1 MTFKPQLFVL
11 FLLVSLTSANV
22 QGATVTFDFN
32 GLAGADLDDGTS
44 MGTTSVT
51 VDGITLNLT
60 AISQVDGVTAGTF
73 NQNASPAPGN
83 FGINA
88 PGSTDSTDAVDG
100 DEGIESILFSV
111 TSSVPLSSLTLDTF
125 DFDRITNAGMDEGQ
139 LSFAG
144 GSTINFTNN
153 EVPDADLLAVNESIT
168 TGQTFTLS
176 FVAGN
181 GFGLESLTFTA
192 TAVAVPEP
200 SSLGFLLLA
209 ATGLF
214 VRRR

>member
-1 MTFKPQLFVL
+1 MTFKPQLFVF
-11 FLLVSLTSANV
+11 FLLAFLTSANV
-22 QGATVTFDFN
+22 QGATVTFDFL
-32 GLAGADLDDGTS
+32 GTAGTDLDGLS

-51 VDGITLNLT
+51 SGGITLNLM
-60 AISQVDGVTAGTF
+60 AISQVGGITADEF
-73 NQNASPAPGN
+73 NQTAIGGGN
-83 FGINA
+83 FGINP
-88 PGSTDSTDAVDG
+88 PGADSSDALDG
-100 DEGIESILFSV
+100 AQGIESILFSV

-125 DFDRITNAGMDEGQ
+125 NFDRITNAGMDEGQ

-144 GSTINFTNN
+144 GSEIDFTNAT
-153 EVPDADLLAVNESIT
+153 VATGGVLTVNESIT
-168 TGQTFTLS
+168 TGQTFTLA
-176 FVAGN
+176 FVDGN
-181 GFGLESLTFTA
+181 GFGLEFLTFTA

>member
-11 FLLVSLTSANV
+11 LLLVSLTSANV
-22 QGATVTFDFN
+22 QGATVTFDFL
-32 GLAGADLDDGTS
+32 GTAGADLDGTS

-60 AISQVDGVTAGTF
+60 AISQVDGFTADEF
-73 NQNASPAPGN
+73 NQTASGGGN

-88 PGSTDSTDAVDG
+88 PGSADSTDALDG

-125 DFDRITNAGMDEGQ
+125 DFDRITNAGNDAGR

-144 GSTINFTNN
+144 GSLIDFTNAT
-153 EVPDADLLAVNESIT
+153 VATGDVLTVNESIT
-168 TGQTFTLS
+168 TGQTFTLA

>member
-11 FLLVSLTSANV
+11 LLLVSLTSANV
-22 QGATVTFDFN
+22 QGATVTFDFL
-32 GLAGADLDDGTS
+32 GTAGADLDGTS

-60 AISQVDGVTAGTF
+60 AISQVDGFTADEF
-73 NQNASPAPGN
+73 NQTASGGGN

-88 PGSTDSTDAVDG
+88 PGSADSTDALDG
-100 DEGIESILFSV
+100 AEGIESILFSV

-125 DFDRITNAGMDEGQ
+125 DFDRITNAGGDAGQ

-144 GSTINFTNN
+144 GGSTISFTNAT
-153 EVPDADLLAVNESIT
+153 VATGDVLTVNESIT
-168 TGQTFTLS
+168 TGQTFTLA
-176 FVAGN
+176 FVDGN
-181 GFGLESLTFTA
+181 GFGLEFLTFTA

>member
-11 FLLVSLTSANV
+11 LLLVSLTSANV
-22 QGATVTFDFN
+22 QGATVTFDFL
-32 GLAGADLDDGTS
+32 GTAGSDLDGLS

-51 VDGITLNLT
+51 VSGITLNLT
-60 AISQVDGVTAGTF
+60 AISQIDGITADEF
-73 NQNASPAPGN
+73 NQTATGGGN

-88 PGSTDSTDAVDG
+88 PGADSSDALDG
-100 DEGIESILFSV
+100 AQGIESILFSV

-125 DFDRITNAGMDEGQ
+125 DFDRITNAGADAGR
-139 LSFAG
+139 LSFAID
-144 GSTINFTNN
+144 SEIDFTNAT
-153 EVPDADLLAVNESIT
+153 VAAGDVLTVNEPIT

>member
-11 FLLVSLTSANV
+11 LLLVSLTSANV
-22 QGATVTFDFN
+22 QGATVTFDFL
-32 GLAGADLDDGTS
+32 GTAGADLDGTS

-60 AISQVDGVTAGTF
+60 AISQVDGFTADEF
-73 NQNASPAPGN
+73 NQTASGGGN

-88 PGSTDSTDAVDG
+88 PGSADSTDALDG

-125 DFDRITNAGMDEGQ
+125 DFDRITNAGADAGR
-139 LSFAG
+139 LSFAID
-144 GSTINFTNN
+144 SEIDFTNAT
-153 EVPDADLLAVNESIT
+153 VAAGDVLTVNEPIT

-200 SSLGFLLLA
+200 SSLGFLLLS

>member
-1 MTFKPQLFVL
+1 MTFKPQLFVF
-11 FLLVSLTSANV
+11 FLLAFLTSANV
-22 QGATVTFDFN
+22 QGATVTFDFL
-32 GLAGADLDDGTS
+32 GTAGTDLDGLS

-51 VDGITLNLT
+51 SGGITLNLM
-60 AISQVDGVTAGTF
+60 AISQVGGITADEF
-73 NQNASPAPGN
+73 NQTATGGGN

-88 PGSTDSTDAVDG
+88 PGADSSDALDG
-100 DEGIESILFSV
+100 AQGIESILFSV

-125 DFDRITNAGMDEGQ
+125 NFDRITNAGMDEGQ

-144 GSTINFTNN
+144 GGSTINFTNAT
-153 EVPDADLLAVNESIT
+153 VATGDVLTVNESIT
-168 TGQTFTLS
+168 TGQTFTLA
-176 FVAGN
+176 FVDGN